1 MKGDTSELIKPIQKE
16 RNHRAYPPHRENGF
30 ERFVVGYRNQGPRK
44 LVWRSALADAA
55 PSANKPIDEITAGR
69 GEVLNL
75 KSADAQA
82 VIRAVPF

>member
-1 MKGDTSELIKPIQKE
+1 
-16 RNHRAYPPHRENGF
+16 
-30 ERFVVGYRNQGPRK
+30 
-44 LVWRSALADAA
+44 LADAA